1 MSEDVTGMPIRAV
14 TETERAT
21 ALQMAAEAEDAIR
34 GGWVPKTICSSSVE
48 RHNRANAER
57 FFAEASS
64 RSKRPGSTARS
75 PAAVGGR
82 PSRRDR
88 PNDRRQPHPGRR
100 LGRQH

>member
-21 ALQMAAEAEDAIR
+21 ALQMAAEAEAAIR

-64 RSKRPGSTARS
+64 RSKRAWVNSQKSG
-75 PAAVGGR
+75 
-82 PSRRDR
+82 SRRR
-88 PNDRRQPHPGRR
+88 PAIQKGPTE
-100 LGRQH
+100 